1 MRIRTLR
8 SVTTNLSM
16 KERPMKKFPVIE
28 CQLMIEVRV
37 SLCNALG
44 QSADEHKKR
53 AISEKESEQKQAGRE
68 RESL

>member
-1 MRIRTLR
+1 
-8 SVTTNLSM
+8 
-16 KERPMKKFPVIE
+16 MKKFPVIE